1 MLVVLRAPISL
12 LPTFPARSPR
22 GWLSQPAPAS
32 RDCRDVAPRGRP
44 PPTSELLKG
53 RAAEDKGR
61 ATDAARAQGF
71 SALCASRPAFRL
83 ANKATSKIT

>member
-32 RDCRDVAPRGRP
+32 RDCRDVAPRERP

-53 RAAEDKGR
+53 RAMDKGR